1 MKKIIMTLIAALA
14 LSTNCTVAQA
24 QSADSQYSQLLAKQ
38 LKKQYKNKLKEL
50 KKEKWQIYGSSRTLE
65 VALLSHYDKLAKGGE
80 DAHEIIGTAT
90 KFKSKNIGHQTA
102 INNACNIYA
111 RQAGSHVKG
120 RVVSDM
126 GANSDSIVNEFDLLW
141 SLSVARREGN
151 QGRDA
156 RELQPHPSIQGWK
169 LRDAELLHR
178 ERSRSQQG
186 SHARLRN
193 RSQGICGSPE
203 VCFQGRRIHQGRL
216 RCPVNRNKK

>member
-1 MKKIIMTLIAALA
+1 MIMAAVLA

-38 LKKQYKNKLKEL
+38 LKKQYKNKIKEL
-50 KKEKWQIYGSSRTLE
+50 KKGKWQIYGSSRTLE

-126 GANSDSIVNEFDLLW
+126 GANSDSIVNEFDHFYGAYQ
-141 SLSVARREGN
+141 SLVEKEIKGEMQESFSLIRPYKDGSFEMQSFFIVNEAEASKARMRAFEIAAKESAVAQKYASKVGEFIKEGFAA
-151 QGRDA
+151 Q
-156 RELQPHPSIQGWK
+156 
-169 LRDAELLHR
+169 
-178 ERSRSQQG
+178 
-186 SHARLRN
+186 
-193 RSQGICGSPE
+193 
-203 VCFQGRRIHQGRL
+203 
-216 RCPVNRNKK
+216 

>member
-1 MKKIIMTLIAALA
+1 MKKIIMIMAAVLA

-50 KKEKWQIYGSSRTLE
+50 KKETWQIYGSSRTLE

-126 GANSDSIVNEFDLLW
+126 GANSDSIVNEFDHFYGAYQ
-141 SLSVARREGN
+141 SLVEKEIKGEMQESFSLIRPYKDGSFEMQAGWHALGEPWKEDVRPRDVHDARRAPGASGCFVARSKRRRFRG
-151 QGRDA
+151 
-156 RELQPHPSIQGWK
+156 
-169 LRDAELLHR
+169 LR
-178 ERSRSQQG
+178 
-186 SHARLRN
+186 
-193 RSQGICGSPE
+193 
-203 VCFQGRRIHQGRL
+203 F
-216 RCPVNRNKK
+216 